1 MSSDAYY
8 RRGISSSAKW
18 MTSKQRPGRNARSGE
33 TSSSGRTIPD
43 VGGDPREG
51 KRCIVYG
58 SSHHGQHCQWE
69 SLAVVNE
76 GEEKIIRTYPRDAIA
91 ATKPLHEQAPVPV
104 AAPAS
109 S

>member
-1 MSSDAYY
+1 M
-8 RRGISSSAKW
+8 
-18 MTSKQRPGRNARSGE
+18 
-33 TSSSGRTIPD
+33 
-43 VGGDPREG
+43 
-51 KRCIVYG
+51 YG